1 MQYLGVTRQADVPW
15 AMIRLC
21 WASVCDTAITQMQ
34 DLLGL
39 DNKARMNTPSTLG
52 GNWTWRLDSMDKL
65 DTVLAERLYK
75 LGKTYG
81 RINKK

>member
-1 MQYLGVTRQADVPW
+1 
-15 AMIRLC
+15 
-21 WASVCDTAITQMQ
+21 
-34 DLLGL
+34 
-39 DNKARMNTPSTLG
+39 MNTPSTLG

-65 DTVLAERLYK
+65 DSTLAERLYK